1 MDRLELNTGSLI
13 SEKNILEIINK
24 LDIEYLG
31 YMKEWFN
38 IEDPKKDEESL
49 LILDEAIR
57 FADVFKS
64 YGVIDEKRIVSPSV
78 LHFIKKYLCDARD
91 EYSDESLE
99 EVIDILKELYEK
111 VRASLEEQK
120 EEKKKE
126 ENERAKEAI
135 IIDTWLTDYKR
146 KIDLYLNSGERDI
159 GYNSSYSKE
168 MRDFSFSLKHYS
180 YMEFMYKAICNDN
193 IADFYYLHSKHDF
206 SLKAELITACIKV
219 GDMRRAK
226 GLMERIINTSDYD
239 DYDPPFSNSWEMEAK
254 NIAVSLLR
262 NNLPHSSLLSDIT
275 EEDTKKALEL
285 VDLLLPNLNDK
296 SKTELLGWR
305 ACASR
310 KEEDI
315 KKYIQQLINDVTLYS
330 NNRKLKAPVTNRI
343 TSEIHESFGLL
354 EELNQIDV
362 IIQILQIMDNAGR
375 TLRPVSYSRMIE
387 WCRRDMSPEA
397 FKTVYERL

>member
-1 MDRLELNTGSLI
+1 MDRLELINGNLI
-13 SEKNILEIINK
+13 SKEGIFEIINE
-24 LDIEYLG
+24 LDIKYLS
-31 YMKEWFN
+31 YMEELFN
-38 IEDPKKDEESL
+38 IEYPKKDEESL

-57 FADVFKS
+57 FADDFKS
-64 YGVIDEKRIVSPSV
+64 HGVIDEKRIVSPYV
-78 LHFIKKYLCDARD
+78 LYFVKKYLCDARE

-99 EVIDILKELYEK
+99 EVIDILLELNEK
-111 VRASLEEQK
+111 VRASLEEQR

-126 ENERAKEAI
+126 EKEKAKEAI
-135 IIDTWLTDYKR
+135 IIDTWLSDYQR
-146 KIDLYLNSGERDI
+146 KIDLYLKSGERDI
-159 GYNSSYSKE
+159 GGNSNYSKE
-168 MRDFSFSLKHYS
+168 MWDFSSSLKHYS
-180 YMEFMYKAICNDN
+180 YMEFIYKVICNDS
-193 IADFYYLHSKHDF
+193 IADFYYLHRKHDF
-206 SLKAELITACIKV
+206 SLKAELITACIKA

-226 GLMERIINTSDYD
+226 ELVERIINTSYYD

-254 NIAVSLLR
+254 NIAEWLLR
-262 NNLPHSSLLSDIT
+262 NNLPHSSLLSDIA

-285 VDLLLPNLNDK
+285 VDLLFPYLNDQ
-296 SKTELLGWR
+296 SKTELLGWI

-315 KKYIQQLINDVTLYS
+315 KKYIQQLIYDVTLYS
-330 NNRKLKAPVTNRI
+330 KNRKLRVQVTNRI

-362 IIQILQIMDNAGR
+362 IVQILQIMDNAGR

-397 FKTVYERL
+397 FKIVYERL